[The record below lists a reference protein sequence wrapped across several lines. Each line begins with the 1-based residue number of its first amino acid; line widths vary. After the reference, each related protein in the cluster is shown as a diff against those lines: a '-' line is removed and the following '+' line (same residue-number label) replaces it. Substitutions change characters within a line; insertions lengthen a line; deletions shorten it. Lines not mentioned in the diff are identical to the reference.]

1 MTDWYDEIATH
12 QKRCNDRQG
21 LPRRYAM
28 TKKGGN
34 KELTELIK
42 E

>member
-1 MTDWYDEIATH
+1 ML
-12 QKRCNDRQG
+12 G

-28 TKKGGN
+28 TKKGEN